1 MTVCGTHRQSS
12 CNSRL
17 FLFQCFTNCFT
28 PDHVNCEKT
37 FLFLLSSSS
46 SPLPSSSSHILLSC
60 FTCPVCHTA
69 NCLSLHS
76 DHPSLLPLISSFYVQ
91 FSGAFAKLRKA
102 TVSFVIL
109 TFSGPCI
116 VIYCYNKTNEIY

>member
-1 MTVCGTHRQSS
+1 MTVCGTHRKSR
-12 CNSRL
+12 CTSRL
-17 FLFQCFTNCFT
+17 FLFQCITNCFT
-28 PDHVNCEKT
+28 PDQVNCEKT
-37 FLFLLSSSS
+37 FLFLLSSSPS
-46 SPLPSSSSHILLSC
+46 SSSSSHIFLSC

-116 VIYCYNKTNEIY
+116 VICCYNKTKEMH

>member
-1 MTVCGTHRQSS
+1 MKVCGTHRQSS
-12 CNSRL
+12 CTSRL
-17 FLFQCFTNCFT
+17 LLFHCFTNCFT

-37 FLFLLSSSS
+37 FLFLSLSSSS
-46 SPLPSSSSHILLSC
+46 GPSSSSHIFLSC

-76 DHPSLLPLISSFYVQ
+76 DHPCLLPLISPFHVQ
-91 FSGAFAKLRKA
+91 FSGPFTKFRKA

-116 VIYCYNKTNEIY
+116 VICCYNKTKEMH